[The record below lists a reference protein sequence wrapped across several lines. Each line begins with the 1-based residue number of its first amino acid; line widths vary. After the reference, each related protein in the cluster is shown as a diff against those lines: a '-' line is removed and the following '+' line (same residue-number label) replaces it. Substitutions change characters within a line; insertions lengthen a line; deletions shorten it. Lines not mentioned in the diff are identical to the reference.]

1 MREDA
6 HRTMRESLGALV
18 LGHLGETETARVRA
32 HLEGCAACRA
42 EYEELAP
49 LALALRDV
57 DPNTFSDSL
66 EPGALLGARIEAAV
80 ETERTHRRRRTAIQR
95 ALTGIAA
102 SLILIAT
109 FAAGSRLTGDTPA
122 SPVPLEAVSV
132 SSAIDGVSADADLV
146 DHTWGLE
153 IKLDVT
159 GLEEG
164 ESYTTTVQAAGRE
177 YPAGEFIGVEGIE
190 IHCNMNSSVLRED
203 ATGFTVRDSEG
214 QAVLSAQL

>member
-1 MREDA
+1 MREEA

-18 LGHLGETETARVRA
+18 LGHLGQTETARIRA
-32 HLEGCAACRA
+32 HLEGCTACRA
-42 EYEELAP
+42 EHEALAP
-49 LALALRDV
+49 LAVALRDV
-57 DPNTFSDSL
+57 DPNTLTDSL

-80 ETERTHRRRRTAIQR
+80 ESERTHRRRRTAVQR
-95 ALTGIAA
+95 ALTGVAA

-109 FAAGSRLTGDTPA
+109 FAAGSRLTDDTATP
-122 SPVPLEAVSV
+122 PVPREVVTV

-153 IKLDVT
+153 INLDVT

-164 ESYTTTVQAAGRE
+164 ESYTTTVRTAGRE
-177 YPAGEFIGVEGIE
+177 HPAGEFIGVEGIE

-203 ATGFTVRDSEG
+203 ATSFTVWDSKG
-214 QAVLSAQL
+214 QPVLRARL